1 MRSQPGCSGRNSR
14 GVCLF
19 FEWPDFYDR
28 YPNHRFSRHA
38 MITTLTSAPASAILE
53 PGQSLR
59 TAVDAGT
66 WLQVAEGRVRVVSPP
81 GWFGETVFTAQ
92 AVLNE
97 GDVHHLAHGGWIE
110 VSALATAHLRIHAP
124 AAGLVSGPEQ
134 GRPVM
139 RFVRL
144 LTGW

>member
-1 MRSQPGCSGRNSR
+1 
-14 GVCLF
+14 
-19 FEWPDFYDR
+19 
-28 YPNHRFSRHA
+28 
-38 MITTLTSAPASAILE
+38 MITTLSSAPASVTLE

-81 GWFGETVFTAQ
+81 GWFGDTVFTAQ
-92 AVLNE
+92 TVLDE
-97 GDVHHLAHGGWIE
+97 GDTHHLPHGGWIE
-110 VSALATAHLRIHAP
+110 VSALRPAHLRVHAP
-124 AAGLVSGPEQ
+124 AAALAAVPEQ
-134 GRPVM
+134 KTSRPVM